1 MVLGKYFFSQSINIC
16 NFADDTTPFL
26 CNVTVLSVLDNL
38 EGNSELAIF
47 WLENHYMKLNTDKC
61 LLLVSAT
68 KYEHSWGKTGDD
80 KIWEGDEVKLL
91 SIIIDNKL

>member
-1 MVLGKYFFSQSINIC
+1 
-16 NFADDTTPFL
+16 
-26 CNVTVLSVLDNL
+26 
-38 EGNSELAIF
+38 
-47 WLENHYMKLNTDKC
+47 MKLNTDKC